1 LHGIEVERS
10 RAHHGARTSI
20 DELPVA
26 ANDPRP
32 PLQTGIRMKPSRR
45 LLAIALLSVPPTL
58 WAAQAPPPTPVIVE
72 QARTQAISDPLEAL
86 GTLRANESVEI
97 TAKVADVIAAI
108 HFEDGEEVKAGQL
121 LVQMSDAEEAALL
134 LEAQSQAD
142 EAERQ
147 YTRLQTLVEQG
158 NAPASQLDERRR
170 DWESA
175 NARVKAVR
183 SRLDDRVITAPF
195 AGIVGLRQVSPG
207 ALVAPGTLITTLV
220 DDSEMKLDFT
230 MPAQYLGSVNRG
242 TTIQASTPTFP
253 GELFTG
259 TVTSVD
265 SVINPVTRS
274 ITVRARIP
282 NSNHRLVPGM
292 LMTLELQRGAREA
305 LVIGEE
311 AIVPRGSSSFV
322 YVVDPSAEQ
331 PLAEQRE
338 VRIGTRQPGRVEIV
352 AGLQPGEMVVTHG
365 TLKVRPGSAVRIRA
379 VDDGTK
385 PIAELI
391 SSSAQEADRG

>member
-1 LHGIEVERS
+1 
-10 RAHHGARTSI
+10 
-20 DELPVA
+20 
-26 ANDPRP
+26 
-32 PLQTGIRMKPSRR
+32 
-45 LLAIALLSVPPTL
+45 
-58 WAAQAPPPTPVIVE
+58 
-72 QARTQAISDPLEAL
+72 
-86 GTLRANESVEI
+86 
-97 TAKVADVIAAI
+97 
-108 HFEDGEEVKAGQL
+108 
-121 LVQMSDAEEAALL
+121 
-134 LEAQSQAD
+134 
-142 EAERQ
+142 
-147 YTRLQTLVEQG
+147 
-158 NAPASQLDERRR
+158 
-170 DWESA
+170 
-175 NARVKAVR
+175 
-183 SRLDDRVITAPF
+183 
-195 AGIVGLRQVSPG
+195 
-207 ALVAPGTLITTLV
+207 
-220 DDSEMKLDFT
+220 
-230 MPAQYLGSVNRG
+230 VNRG